1 MNLHSIVAGVAILIV
16 PVVAGAQ
23 TDEQPDIAKLLED
36 VRTVAGGLEQNIT
49 ELEAALNDSI
59 NAAQGAA
66 VLDQM
71 EASVN
76 AVHLKLNEDSAIW
89 NALDKAMEIW
99 DDRQREMM
107 EKSETN
113 PAFKDIAEEW
123 GIKVE
128 KARGLRKQ
136 ILEQRAESIAL
147 LDKIG
152 ADREVVLAYFEL
164 DLADR
169 AVEAM
174 SKVTDELGRMN
185 ESMKAI
191 VEQTSEVAGPSVPQQ

>member
-16 PVVAGAQ
+16 PMVAGAQ

-36 VRTVAGGLEQNIT
+36 VRTVAGGLEEDIT
-49 ELEAALNDSI
+49 ALEGALNDSI

-66 VLDQM
+66 ILDQM

-99 DDRQREMM
+99 DDRQKEMM

-113 PAFKDIAEEW
+113 PAFKEIAEEW

-128 KARGLRKQ
+128 KARQLRKQ

-185 ESMKAI
+185 ESMQAI

>member
-1 MNLHSIVAGVAILIV
+1 MNLHSIVAGVAILII

-23 TDEQPDIAKLLED
+23 SDEQPDIAKLLED
-36 VRTVAGGLEQNIT
+36 VRAVAGGLEQNIT
-49 ELEAALNDSI
+49 DLEGALNDSI

-66 VLDQM
+66 ILDQM

-99 DDRQREMM
+99 DDRQKEMM

-113 PAFKDIAEEW
+113 PAFKEIAEEW
-123 GIKVE
+123 GNKVE
-128 KARGLRKQ
+128 KARELRKQ

-185 ESMKAI
+185 ESMQAI
-191 VEQTSEVAGPSVPQQ
+191 VEQTSEVAGPAVPQQ